1 MVARITFPKSVAKAL
16 NYNEQKQQQ
25 GKAICIGG
33 NGTLIAAEELNFY
46 QKLAALE
53 NRNSLNDRATTKTL
67 HVSLNFSP
75 IEEFSAAKLMEIA
88 SDYMRQLGFA
98 EQPYFVYQHEDAGH
112 PHIHILTSCIKADGT
127 RINTHNIGRNQSEL
141 ARKYVEVKHGL
152 EKAENHRLKNE
163 TGILPFRL
171 EKLDYGKSET
181 RRGIAAIVQA
191 VYGTYNFT
199 SLPEYNAILQQFN
212 VVADRGKED
221 SFTYQ
226 KNGLVYRVLDAQGEK
241 QGVPIKA
248 SALPGNPGLK
258 NLSAR
263 YEINR
268 KHREPLK
275 LKLKHTIDT
284 CITKS
289 PADLMQLKSLL
300 VQQKVNVVTRQNESG
315 RLYGI
320 TFVDMGNR
328 SVFNG
333 SEIGKSYSVSGILKQ
348 LNGSQKTQAGNH
360 RIHNHQINQNK
371 GLVEFN
377 GWSMATELLNPVQ
390 EATHIPYHLRKRKK
404 KIRRS

>member
-1 MVARITFPKSVAKAL
+1 MVARITFPKSVSKAL

-33 NGTLIAAEELNFY
+33 NGTLINANELNFY
-46 QKLAALE
+46 QKLAVLE
-53 NRNSLNDRATTKTL
+53 NRNGLNDRATTKTL

-75 IEEFSAAKLMEIA
+75 IEEFSATQLMEIA
-88 SDYMRQLGFA
+88 TDYMRQLGFA
-98 EQPYFVYQHEDAGH
+98 DQPYFVYQHEDAGH
-112 PHIHILTSCIKADGT
+112 PHIHILTSCIRSDGT
-127 RINTHNIGRNQSEL
+127 RINTHNIGRNQSEF
-141 ARKYVEVKHGL
+141 ARKYVEAKHGL

-171 EKLDYGKSET
+171 EKLEYGKSEI
-181 RRGIAAIVQA
+181 RRGMAAIVQA

-199 SLPEYNAILQQFN
+199 SLPEYNAILKQFN
-212 VVADRGKED
+212 VLADRGKEE

-226 KNGLVYRVLDAQGEK
+226 KNGLMYRVLDTQGEK

-258 NLSAR
+258 NLTVR

-268 KHREPLK
+268 KNREPLK
-275 LKLKHTIDT
+275 QKLKHTIDT

-289 PADLMQLKSLL
+289 PAYLMQLKSLL
-300 VQQKVNVVTRQNESG
+300 EQEKVKVLTRQNESG

-320 TFVDMGNR
+320 TFVDMENR

-348 LNGSQKTQAGNH
+348 LNGSQNSQARNH
-360 RIHNHQINQNK
+360 WIHDHPIEQNK
-371 GLVEFN
+371 GVVEFN
-377 GWSMATELLNPVQ
+377 GWSIATELINPVQ
-390 EATHIPYHLRKRKK
+390 ETTHIPYHLRKRKK

>member
-1 MVARITFPKSVAKAL
+1 MVTRITFPKSVAKAL

-25 GKAICIGG
+25 GKAMCIGG
-33 NGTLIAAEELNFY
+33 NGTLINANELNFY
-46 QKLAALE
+46 QKLAVLE

-67 HVSLNFSP
+67 HISLNFSP
-75 IEEFSAAKLMEIA
+75 IEEFSATQFMEIA
-88 SDYMRQLGFA
+88 TDYLHQLGFA

-112 PHIHILTSCIKADGT
+112 PHLHILTSCIRSDGT
-127 RINTHNIGRNQSEL
+127 RINTHNIGRNQSEF
-141 ARKYVEVKHGL
+141 ARKYVEAKHGL
-152 EKAENHRLKNE
+152 EKAENNRLKNE

-171 EKLDYGKSET
+171 EKLEYGKSEI
-181 RRGIAAIVQA
+181 RRGLAVIVQA

-199 SLPEYNAILQQFN
+199 SLPEYNAILKQFN
-212 VVADRGKED
+212 VLADRGKEE

-226 KNGLVYRVLDAQGEK
+226 KNGLMYRVLDAQGEK
-241 QGVPIKA
+241 IGVPIKA

-275 LKLKHTIDT
+275 QKLKHTIDT

-300 VQQKVNVVTRQNESG
+300 EQEKVKVLTRQNESG

-348 LNGSQKTQAGNH
+348 LNGSPKKQARNH
-360 RIHNHQINQNK
+360 WIHDHPIEQNK
-371 GLVEFN
+371 GVVEFN
-377 GWSMATELLNPVQ
+377 GWSMATELIYPIQ
-390 EATHIPYHLRKRKK
+390 ETTHIPYHLRKRKK

>member
-33 NGTLIAAEELNFY
+33 NGTLIDASELNFY
-46 QKLAALE
+46 QKIAALE

-88 SDYMRQLGFA
+88 SDYMCRLGFA

-112 PHIHILTSCIKADGT
+112 PHIHILTSCIRSDGT

-141 ARKYVEVKHGL
+141 ARKYVEAKHGL

-191 VYGTYNFT
+191 VFGTYNFT

-258 NLSAR
+258 NLTAR

-275 LKLKHTIDT
+275 RKLKHTIDT

-289 PADLMQLKSLL
+289 PADLRELKSLL
-300 VQQKVNVVTRQNESG
+300 EQQKVRVVTRQNESG

-333 SEIGKSYSVSGILKQ
+333 SEIGKSYSLSGILKQ
-348 LNGSQKTQAGNH
+348 LNGSRKTQAGNH
-360 RIHNHQINQNK
+360 WIHHHQIEQNK

-377 GWSMATELLNPVQ
+377 GWSIATELINPVQ
-390 EATHIPYHLRKRKK
+390 EPTHIPYHLRKRKK

>member
-1 MVARITFPKSVAKAL
+1 MVARITFPKSVSKAL

-33 NGTLIAAEELNFY
+33 NGTLINANELNFY
-46 QKLAALE
+46 QKLAVLE
-53 NRNSLNDRATTKTL
+53 KRNSLNERATTKTL

-112 PHIHILTSCIKADGT
+112 PHIHILTSCIRADGT

-141 ARKYVEVKHGL
+141 ARKYVEAKHGL
-152 EKAENHRLKNE
+152 EKAENHHLKNE

-171 EKLDYGKSET
+171 EKLDYGKSEI
-181 RRGIAAIVQA
+181 RRGMAAIVQA

-199 SLPEYNAILQQFN
+199 SLPEYNAILKQFN

-226 KNGLVYRVLDAQGEK
+226 KNGLVYRVLDAQGDK

-268 KHREPLK
+268 KHREPLRQK
-275 LKLKHTIDT
+275 LKQIIDT

-289 PADLMQLKSLL
+289 PPHLMELKSLL
-300 VQQKVNVVTRQNESG
+300 EQQKVKVVTRQNESG

-320 TFVDMGNR
+320 TFVDMMNK
-328 SVFNG
+328 SIFNG
-333 SEIGKSYSVSGILKQ
+333 SEIGKSYSVSGLMKQ
-348 LNGSQKTQAGNH
+348 LNGSQENKTASN
-360 RIHNHQINQNK
+360 RIHDNKIEQHK

-377 GWSMATELLNPVQ
+377 GWFMATELINPVQ
-390 EATHIPYHLRKRKK
+390 ETTHIPYHLRKRKK